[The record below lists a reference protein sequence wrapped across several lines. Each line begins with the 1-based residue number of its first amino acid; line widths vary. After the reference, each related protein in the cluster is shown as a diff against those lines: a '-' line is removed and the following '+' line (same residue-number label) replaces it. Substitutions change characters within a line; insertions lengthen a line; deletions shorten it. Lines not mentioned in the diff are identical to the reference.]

1 MRQCAVVTGWQQR
14 NQAMDAMTAI
24 EIKAYVP
31 ARDFDLS
38 KQFYQDFGLDLV
50 WTTEDLAYFR
60 RGSSGFLLQNCSGID
75 RADYFMM
82 HLLVHDV
89 EAWWRHVQSQ
99 GVIAK
104 YGVRA
109 EPPEDRSWGI
119 RDFVIIDPTGVLW
132 RVGQNIPAAPP

>member
-1 MRQCAVVTGWQQR
+1 
-14 NQAMDAMTAI
+14 MDAMTSV
-24 EIKAYVP
+24 EVKAYVP

-38 KQFYQDFGLDLV
+38 KRFYQDFGFDLV
-50 WTTEDLAYFR
+50 WTTADLAHFR
-60 RGSSGFLLQNCSGID
+60 HRRAGGGSCGFLLQNCSSME

-89 EAWWRHVQSQ
+89 EAWWRHVRSQ
-99 GVIAK
+99 EMVEK

-119 RDFVIIDPTGVLW
+119 RDFIIIDPTGVLW
-132 RVGQNIPAAPP
+132 RVGQELPAAPP